1 MLLSKLKEEED
12 RKLKSQGTVS
22 FFLYSIR
29 ERREREKR
37 ELSLSSL
44 LFSSSSSLLLFFFF
58 TSRAR
63 TRNSIP
69 SNPFVCQRRDATF
82 AELNESQIQE
92 SLRREKKQTFS
103 CVNFFARDGPD
114 KKTSLSRP
122 KVTTQ
127 RLDRPS
133 ERGALRE
140 GTGEREGKVAAV
152 RERKPGLRLRGS
164 CSCAAAAKKE
174 EEKDSRGASLVRREV
189 RVASD
194 MPEWPWEKKQLE
206 RARGRERERASERER
221 GRGA

>member
-1 MLLSKLKEEED
+1 MPF
-12 RKLKSQGTVS
+12 
-22 FFLYSIR
+22 FFLFFVWK
-29 ERREREKR
+29 RERER
-37 ELSLSSL
+37 EREESVFAFF
-44 LFSSSSSLLLFFFF
+44 LFL
-58 TSRAR
+58 
-63 TRNSIP
+63 
-69 SNPFVCQRRDATF
+69 
-82 AELNESQIQE
+82 
-92 SLRREKKQTFS
+92 
-103 CVNFFARDGPD
+103 ARDGTD
-114 KKTSLSRP
+114 KKTYLSRP

-127 RLDRPS
+127 RLNRPS